1 MAILISPA
9 LEKTL
14 VTAISEIKADIKE
27 LLVRTAS
34 KDIQGQRRLLQEIPF
49 QFPLN
54 GYDEL
59 QSLEEW
65 IKIEGNRKHF
75 VSLHD

>member
-27 LLVRTAS
+27 LLVRTTS